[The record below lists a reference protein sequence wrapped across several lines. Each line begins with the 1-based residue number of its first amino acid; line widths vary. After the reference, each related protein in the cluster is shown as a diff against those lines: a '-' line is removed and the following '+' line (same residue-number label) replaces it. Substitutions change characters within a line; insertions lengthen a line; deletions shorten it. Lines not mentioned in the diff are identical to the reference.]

1 MRSMKITGLVQRIK
15 SKEKRQGFT
24 LIELV
29 MVIVVIGIIAVV
41 VTPKLLSVPD
51 TRVRKDSK
59 ILLNYLTMAQELAM
73 SRSESYGVC
82 FDSGNSRYT
91 VNKTD
96 CTNTANIIASPEDRV
111 SPLRVNYNSTL
122 TITPS
127 GTSSI
132 FFDYLGR
139 PTPNGITLEF
149 SSASLSV
156 TIKVEPN
163 TGYIHE
169 L

>member
-1 MRSMKITGLVQRIK
+1 MKSMKVITPIERNK
-15 SKEKRQGFT
+15 SKESVQGFT

-29 MVIVVIGIIAVV
+29 MVIVIIGIIAIVA
-41 VTPKLLSVPD
+41 TPKLLSVSD

-59 ILLNYLTMAQELAM
+59 MLLNYLTMAQELAM

-82 FDSGNSRYT
+82 LDTVNNRYT

-96 CTNTANIIASPEDRV
+96 CGNTANIITSPEDRV
-111 SPLRVNYNSTL
+111 SPLRVDYDSTFA
-122 TITPS
+122 TVPS
-127 GTSSI
+127 GTTSI

-139 PTPNGITLEF
+139 PTPNGLTLTF
-149 SSASLSV
+149 SSGSLSM
-156 TIKVEPN
+156 TIRVEPN
-163 TGYIHE
+163 TGYVHE

>member
-1 MRSMKITGLVQRIK
+1 MPGQRDK
-15 SKEKRQGFT
+15 SKESGWGFT

-29 MVIVVIGIIAVV
+29 MVIVLVGIIAIIA
-41 VTPKLLSVPD
+41 TPKLLSISD
-51 TRVRKDSK
+51 TRVQKDSK
-59 ILLNYLTMAQELAM
+59 MLLNYLTMAQELAM

-82 FDSGNSRYT
+82 LDTANNRYT

-96 CTNTANIIASPEDRV
+96 CTNTANIITSPEDRV
-111 SPLRVNYNSTL
+111 SPLRVSYDSTL
-122 TITPS
+122 TIVPAT
-127 GTSSI
+127 TTSI

-139 PTPNGITLEF
+139 PTPNGATLTF
-149 SSASLSV
+149 SSGSLSI

-163 TGYIHE
+163 TGYAHE